1 MTDVK
6 GYDKTEGSYTI
17 VGGKKKTVKKSK
29 RNPRVVPKFGK
40 RLDVYRGNAIMTTG
54 NLKKRDLIRIVDKN
68 GNGRIKSR
76 KKHMMGKNKKKN
88 NIYLNG
94 WGAEKGK
101 FGAVRLGDKKTKK
114 KGKKS
119 KKDKKTP
126 KKRGLFGLF

>member
-1 MTDVK
+1 MAEVEA
-6 GYDKTEGSYTI
+6 YDRTEGSYTI

-29 RNPRVVPKFGK
+29 RNPRVLPKFGK
-40 RLDVYRGNAIMTTG
+40 RLDVYRGNAVMTTG

-88 NIYLNG
+88 NLYLSG

-101 FGAVRLGDKKTKK
+101 FGAVRLGDKKTRKTKKVNKK
-114 KGKKS
+114 KTNKK
-119 KKDKKTP
+119 K
-126 KKRGLFGLF
+126 GLFGLF

>member
-1 MTDVK
+1 MADVK

-17 VGGKKKTVKKSK
+17 VGGKKKTVKKSRRK
-29 RNPRVVPKFGK
+29 ARVVPKFGK
-40 RLDVYRGNAIMTTG
+40 RLDVYRGNAVMTTG

-88 NIYLNG
+88 NLYLNG

-101 FGAVRLGDKKTKK
+101 FGAVRLEDKKTKK
-114 KGKKS
+114 AKKVN
-119 KKDKKTP
+119 KKKTN
-126 KKRGLFGLF
+126 KKKGLFGLF